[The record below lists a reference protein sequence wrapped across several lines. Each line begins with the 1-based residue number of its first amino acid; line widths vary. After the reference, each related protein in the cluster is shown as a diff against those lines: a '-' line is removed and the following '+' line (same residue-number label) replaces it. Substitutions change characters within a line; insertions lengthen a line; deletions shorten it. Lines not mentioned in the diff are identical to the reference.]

1 MVKYLSIS
9 YPAVSDASPK
19 GREKL
24 LFSKLLPWGFHHQ
37 DLSGC
42 HCLLTYGKGITDHV
56 FSVTVLYCKEVPC
69 QVHSKSFLKGL
80 QIVVAA
86 KVSVWDLDLIPV
98 SGAVLFF
105 AISGSAETGT
115 KTEQTSV

>member
-1 MVKYLSIS
+1 MSGSLKI
-9 YPAVSDASPK
+9 
-19 GREKL
+19 
-24 LFSKLLPWGFHHQ
+24 LFER
-37 DLSGC
+37 
-42 HCLLTYGKGITDHV
+42 TTN
-56 FSVTVLYCKEVPC
+56 
-69 QVHSKSFLKGL
+69 
-80 QIVVAA
+80 VVAA